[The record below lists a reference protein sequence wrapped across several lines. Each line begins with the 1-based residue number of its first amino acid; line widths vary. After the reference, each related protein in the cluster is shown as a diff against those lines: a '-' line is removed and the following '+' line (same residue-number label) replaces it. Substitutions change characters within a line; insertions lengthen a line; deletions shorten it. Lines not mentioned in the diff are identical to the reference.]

1 MNVRRGRGDKR
12 VGDANVKISIEEG
25 LQGTNPGREWHFL
38 KEKVAEAVHR
48 SQIEGGSSQEIGV

>member
-25 LQGTNPGREWHFL
+25 LQGTNPGREWHFF
-38 KEKVAEAVHR
+38 EG
-48 SQIEGGSSQEIGV
+48 EGG